1 MALPKIDQP
10 LFNLT
15 IPSTKEQIR
24 VRPFLVKDEKIL
36 LIALESNDQIQIL
49 TAIQQIVQN
58 CIQGDV
64 DVTNLPTFDLEYLFV
79 RLRNISV
86 GNVVK
91 LSFLDDS
98 VGDGGEQIN
107 YELDLEDVNVIFPD
121 EPNNIIDIDDTY
133 KLQMKYPSF
142 TTISKIGSA
151 DMNTDNSFKFITEC
165 IDKLFTNEE
174 VWVLSDSTT
183 TEKTTFLEGLS
194 VETFKK
200 INQFFED
207 APKLKHTIKYQTRD
221 GIKER
226 TLQGLTDFFMYA

>member
-1 MALPKIDQP
+1 MSLPRIDQP

-15 IPSTKEQIR
+15 IPSTKEKIR

-49 TAIQQIVQN
+49 TSIQQIVQN
-58 CIQGDV
+58 CVQGNV
-64 DVTNLPTFDLEYLFV
+64 DVTELPTFDLEYLFV

-91 LSFLDDS
+91 LSFKDTDTE
-98 VGDGGEQIN
+98 EQIN
-107 YELDLEDVNVIFPD
+107 FELDLEEVNVKFPD
-121 EPNNIIDIDDTY
+121 NPSNIIDIDSTY

-151 DMNTDNSFKFITEC
+151 DMNTDNSFKFIIEC
-165 IDKLFTNEE
+165 IDKLFTDEE
-174 VWVLSDSTT
+174 VWVLADSTDD
-183 TEKTTFLEGLS
+183 EKTAFLEGLS
-194 VETFKK
+194 IETFKK

-207 APKLKHTIKYQTRD
+207 APKLTHTIEYKTKD
-221 GIKER
+221 GTKER

>member
-15 IPSTKEQIR
+15 IPSTKEKIR

-91 LSFLDDS
+91 LSFKDD
-98 VGDGGEQIN
+98 DGEQIN
-107 YELDLEDVNVIFPD
+107 YELDLEDVNVKFPE
-121 EPNNIIDIDDTY
+121 EPNNIINVDDTY
-133 KLQMKYPSF
+133 KLQMRYPSF

-165 IDKLFTNEE
+165 IDKLFTDDE
-174 VWVLSDSTT
+174 VWVLADSTAE
-183 TEKTTFLEGLS
+183 EKTTFLEGLS

-200 INQFFED
+200 INLFFEE
-207 APKLKHTIKYQTRD
+207 APKLTHTIKYQTKN
-221 GIKER
+221 GIRER

>member
-98 VGDGGEQIN
+98 VSDGGEQIN
-107 YELDLEDVNVIFPD
+107 YELDLEDVNVKFPD

-133 KLQMKYPSF
+133 KPLLPKNLYY
-142 TTISKIGSA
+142 I
-151 DMNTDNSFKFITEC
+151 
-165 IDKLFTNEE
+165 
-174 VWVLSDSTT
+174 
-183 TEKTTFLEGLS
+183 FL
-194 VETFKK
+194 
-200 INQFFED
+200 
-207 APKLKHTIKYQTRD
+207 
-221 GIKER
+221 
-226 TLQGLTDFFMYA
+226 

>member
-98 VGDGGEQIN
+98 VSDGGEQIN

-207 APKLKHTIKYQTRD
+207 APKLKHTIKYQTRN